1 MYVSS
6 ITPNV
11 GSVRGGTVV
20 TVYGDG
26 FRFEIYFNEIS
37 GSYFQFNCILSKN
50 CSMNTVTFGSRSCNV
65 LECSESWIKC
75 QTTNYYMT
83 YHINNSASDPCLC
96 LCFIINITVN
106 AC

>member
-1 MYVSS
+1 VSS

-37 GSYFQFNCILSKN
+37 GSYFRL
-50 CSMNTVTFGSRSCNV
+50 R
-65 LECSESWIKC
+65 
-75 QTTNYYMT
+75 
-83 YHINNSASDPCLC
+83 
-96 LCFIINITVN
+96 FIINITVN
-106 AC
+106 ACYSKITVKLSVNQFILHVKLPDNFRFSALGSVFKF